1 LIATDTERVRTLAD
15 TSGDG
20 DFAHHVYGLSYQY
33 DLAGRPTGVTVPEQ
47 LAPRVQSD
55 SLASVLMIAGS
66 ARTIADQI
74 TYSYDAGSGTKNTG
88 RLIEVNGLLPGETV
102 DYTYTPR
109 GQVASAIAMS
119 RAVPDGPSPRRI
131 NERWG
136 YDLDGVVRTDT
147 VTSGSGTTATL
158 RAESFLVDAGGRVL
172 SDSDGTTWRGIM
184 PTQIAYSYSGLGQV
198 LTSYA
203 HSTSPDG
210 FTQLN
215 AHETMTYDAMG
226 NWVHRTNAAADA
238 FGAPGAS
245 GFQYASTGSAARY
258 EAGTGRLRGQTLDAN
273 RTDTLIYDDA
283 GNQHAMLT
291 VNAGDTAQYN
301 ERVSYYGVDGQLA
314 AADARSAANGGTAVT
329 G

>member
-1 LIATDTERVRTLAD
+1 
-15 TSGDG
+15 
-20 DFAHHVYGLSYQY
+20 
-33 DLAGRPTGVTVPEQ
+33 VT
-47 LAPRVQSD
+47 
-55 SLASVLMIAGS
+55 
-66 ARTIADQI
+66 
-74 TYSYDAGSGTKNTG
+74 
-88 RLIEVNGLLPGETV
+88 
-102 DYTYTPR
+102 
-109 GQVASAIAMS
+109 
-119 RAVPDGPSPRRI
+119 
-131 NERWG
+131 
-136 YDLDGVVRTDT
+136 
-147 VTSGSGTTATL
+147 
-158 RAESFLVDAGGRVL
+158 DAGGRVL

-329 G
+329 GHLAFEEYRYDALGRRVLAWARRWCDDATNTSDGGDGTFCDVSAVRRTVWNGSSELAEIQMPATDSTPADTVENDTLAIARWRGTSVDPTYDANRLYGRVLYVDGLATDQPVFITRVNYADASDAVDGALTYAVYAPFSIYPLWNAQGARTARC